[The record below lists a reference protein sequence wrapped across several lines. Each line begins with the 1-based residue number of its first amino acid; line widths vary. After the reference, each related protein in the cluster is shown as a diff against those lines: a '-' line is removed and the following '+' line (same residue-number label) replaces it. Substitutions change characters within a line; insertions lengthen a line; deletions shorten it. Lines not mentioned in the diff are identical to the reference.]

1 MNQTDRAFY
10 LKSKHVDID
19 QELQREV
26 KHLYPD
32 SLVLAKLKRKKLKL
46 KDELSAVTKNLGYY

>member
-1 MNQTDRAFY
+1 MNQTDRAFC
-10 LKSKHVDID
+10 LKSKHEDID

-46 KDELSAVTKNLGYY
+46 KDELSAVTKNLGYH